1 MMFGVSAPIAV
12 TRTRALQTIAVDN
25 ADLASD
31 AVVSSNQTG
40 VEAFIQFCKNNNAS
54 SLEQIMRF
62 LIQDAIR
69 IDSNNVRYH
78 TRMAAKSSDEYD
90 RFTKLV
96 DRVLSV
102 PHAEIQR
109 RQEEYRRQSEA
120 NPRRRGPKPKAS
132 ASRAP
137 GVS

>member
-1 MMFGVSAPIAV
+1 MPEFLAA
-12 TRTRALQTIAVDN
+12 RRA
-25 ADLASD
+25 
-31 AVVSSNQTG
+31 
-40 VEAFIQFCKNNNAS
+40 
-54 SLEQIMRF
+54 
-62 LIQDAIR
+62 
-69 IDSNNVRYH
+69 RYH
-78 TRMAAKSSDEYD
+78 TRMAAKSSEEYD

-120 NPRRRGPKPKAS
+120 NPRRRGPKRKAS

-137 GVS
+137 GAS